1 MGPVRLL
8 LGVSLLV
15 CLVDHGSLGAAPP
28 VAGANPA
35 SLRPPVPPAGT
46 ATPIDFFRQ
55 LLAANA
61 ELRTK
66 LLAGK
71 TPHQRQ
77 VLENSLRSYDALPPE
92 QREARLRIMELR
104 YRLTTLLRLPP
115 SNRVERLQ
123 LMPEADRPLLEKRLR
138 IWEQLSPPEQEILLS
153 YAPDVFGTNQPTALH
168 NDLPLSLQ
176 TSNKLRRIEEQ
187 LARWQAIPPKHR
199 LAVHENFTN
208 VFGLHDSERLAR
220 PPLSPEELQTIDQS
234 LQQFRQL
241 APAQREQCLR
251 NFERFADLSPEERRQ
266 FLVSAQQWQNMPPSD
281 RAAWRNLVSR
291 MPPLPPRLFY
301 PPVPKSTRVASNSTN
316 E

>member
-15 CLVDHGSLGAAPP
+15 GLADHGSMGAAPP

-35 SLRPPVPPAGT
+35 SPRPPVPSAGT

-55 LLAANA
+55 LLSADA
-61 ELRTK
+61 EMRAK

-77 VLENSLRSYDALPPE
+77 VLENSLRVYDALPPE
-92 QREARLRIMELR
+92 QRDARLRIMELR
-104 YRLTTLLRLPP
+104 YRLTTLLRLPA

-138 IWEQLSPPEQEILLS
+138 IWEQLTPPEQEILLS

-168 NDLPLSLQ
+168 HDLPLSLQ

-187 LARWQAIPPKHR
+187 LARWQAIPPKRR
-199 LAVHENFTN
+199 LVVQENFTN
-208 VFGLHDSERLAR
+208 VFDLPDSER
-220 PPLSPEELQTIDQS
+220 PPLSPEERQTIDKS

-301 PPVPKSTRVASNSTN
+301 PPMPKSTRVASSSTN
-316 E
+316 